1 MKKLIKLLLIVLS
14 YTPIATVAVASQ
26 SKSSEIE
33 GEDQNLILR
42 KIVNKTRSRVLPK
55 GHTLT
60 TFEATLKRHAKVT
73 KLQKQKLKNNL
84 LSDIELMI
92 ESGYIQVDEKMIVAS
107 SPSMAVM

>member
-42 KIVNKTRSRVLPK
+42 KIVSEARSRVLPE
-55 GHTLT
+55 GHALT
-60 TFEATLKRHAKVT
+60 TFEAALKRHAKVT
-73 KLQKQKLKNNL
+73 GLQGQELKNSL